1 MKRKITVKMFLA
13 MLLIIVASGF
23 APKKEGEKDRKAEKI
38 LHEFVEA
45 TGGEKAIAN
54 IESLISKSQLEF
66 VESGFI
72 LKREIF
78 ETRANQCFIKVNSP
92 QTGDIYRGY
101 NGKQCWEKRQ
111 AQLREIVGE
120 EKQSFL
126 NTSAFLRFA
135 NWQQNL
141 AAYQYAGKTNVAGIT
156 LHRIDVKTIYGAK
169 ESWYFNADDHLLGQM
184 EEPLDL
190 PESSATATTSF
201 SDYRDVNG
209 VKLSFAQTI
218 AMPGQTRK
226 ISFSEITANRDIDN
240 NLFSPPGKN

>member
-1 MKRKITVKMFLA
+1 MKTGNTIRMTLVLVLFILSTGFANKKDATKDPKARKI
-13 MLLIIVASGF
+13 LIEF
-23 APKKEGEKDRKAEKI
+23 AET
-38 LHEFVEA
+38 

-66 VESGFI
+66 VESGLI
-72 LKREIF
+72 LKRETF
-78 ETRANQCFIKVNSP
+78 ETRANQCFIKVNSS

-111 AQLREIVGE
+111 AQLREIVGQ

-135 NWQQNL
+135 NWEQTL
-141 AAYQYAGKTNVAGIT
+141 AAYQYAGKTNVAGAT

-169 ESWYFNADDHLLGQM
+169 ESWYFNAHDHLLVRM

-190 PESSATATTSF
+190 PDGPATATTSF

-218 AMPGQTRK
+218 EMPGQTRK
-226 ISFSEITANRDIDN
+226 ISFSEITANRDIDP
-240 NLFSPPGKN
+240 NLFSSPGEK

>member
-1 MKRKITVKMFLA
+1 MKTENTIKMVLA
-13 MLLIIVASGF
+13 MLLIIIASGF
-23 APKKEGEKDRKAEKI
+23 APKKEAEKDRKAAKI

-45 TGGEKAIAN
+45 TGSEKAIAN

-66 VESGFI
+66 VESGLI

-101 NGKQCWEKRQ
+101 DGKQCWEKRQ
-111 AQLREIVGE
+111 AQLREIVSQ

-126 NTSAFLRFA
+126 NNSAFLRFA
-135 NWQQNL
+135 NWEQTL
-141 AAYQYAGKTNVAGIT
+141 AAYQYAGKTNVAGIP
-156 LHRIDVKTIYGAK
+156 LHRIDVKTIYDAK
-169 ESWYFNADDHLLGQM
+169 ESWYFNAHDHLLVRM

-190 PESSATATTSF
+190 PEGPATATTTF
-201 SDYRDVNG
+201 SDYRNVNG

-218 AMPGQTRK
+218 EMPGQTRK
-226 ISFSEITANRDIDN
+226 ISFSEIAANRDIDN

>member
-66 VESGFI
+66 VESGLV

-78 ETRANQCFIKVNSP
+78 ETCANQCFIKVNSP

-101 NGKQCWEKRQ
+101 DGNQCWEKRQ
-111 AQLREIVGE
+111 AEVRNIAGQ

-126 NTSAFLRFA
+126 NNSAFLRFA
-135 NWQQNL
+135 GWKKFL
-141 AAYQYAGKTNVAGIT
+141 ASYKYAELKNVAGT
-156 LHRIDVKTIYGAK
+156 EMHKIDVITIFGAK
-169 ESWYFNADDHLLGQM
+169 ESWYFKASDKLLVRM
-184 EEPLDL
+184 EEPLEM
-190 PESSATATTSF
+190 PEGPATVITTYT
-201 SDYRDVNG
+201 DYREVNG
-209 VKLSFAQTI
+209 VKISFAQTI
-218 AMPGQTRK
+218 SMPGQTRE
-226 ISFSEITANRDIDN
+226 ISFSEIKANREIDPH
-240 NLFSPPGKN
+240 LFSLPKK